1 MIENPPLI
9 QIKKKSSRK
18 KPSQEQIDGFKNI
31 PTGFICDALNGYA
44 ALDPSIKPLSIH
56 GKKVKQIVGP
66 ALTVFS
72 GAADVLGMAIA
83 LSEIQPGDIVVNG
96 VSGFQ
101 GTAAVG
107 DRIAGMIKNNG
118 GVGLVTDGPMRDL
131 DGIIETGLDCFCT
144 GLNPNSPFNSGPA
157 KIGFPINIGGT
168 TVSSGDIIVADSDG
182 VTVVPFD
189 KIDEVL
195 KKLDRIIE
203 GENAMD
209 KQVSE
214 GLKISQKALDYIN
227 SDQVIYEDYSFM
239 VS

>member
-44 ALDPSIKPLSIH
+44 ALDPSIKPLSIP
-56 GKKVKQIVGP
+56 GRKVKQIVGP

-203 GENAMD
+203 VENAMD

-214 GLKISQKALDYIN
+214 GLKISQKALDYLN
-227 SDQVIYEDYSFM
+227 SDQVVYFD
-239 VS
+239 

>member
-18 KPSQEQIDGFKNI
+18 RPSEEQINAFKNI

-44 ALDPSIKPLSIH
+44 ALDPSIKPLSIP
-56 GKKVKQIVGP
+56 GKKVKHIVGP

-118 GVGLVTDGPMRDL
+118 GVGLITDGPMRDL

-203 GENAMD
+203 VENAMD

-214 GLKISQKALDYIN
+214 GLKISQKALDYLE
-227 SDQVIYEDYSFM
+227 SDQVIYVD
-239 VS
+239 

>member
-18 KPSQEQIDGFKNI
+18 RPSEKQINGFKNI

-44 ALDPSIKPLSIH
+44 ALDPSIKPLSIP
-56 GKKVKQIVGP
+56 GRKVKQVVGP

-72 GAADVLGMAIA
+72 GAADVLGMSIA
-83 LSEIQPGDIVVNG
+83 LSEIQSGDIVVNG

-118 GVGLVTDGPMRDL
+118 GVALVTDGPMRDL
-131 DGIIETGLDCFCT
+131 EGIIETGLDCYCT
-144 GLNPNSPFNSGPA
+144 GLNPNSPYNSGPA
-157 KIGFPINIGGT
+157 KIGYPTEIGGK
-168 TVSSGDIIVADSDG
+168 TVSSGDIIVADADG
-182 VTVVPFD
+182 VTVVPFKRIDDVID
-189 KIDEVL
+189 KL
-195 KKLDRIIE
+195 NRIIE
-203 GENAMD
+203 LENAMD
-209 KQVSE
+209 HKVKN

-227 SDQVIYEDYSFM
+227 SDQVIYED
-239 VS
+239 

>member
-9 QIKKKSSRK
+9 QIKKSSSRNR
-18 KPSQEQIDGFKNI
+18 PSIKQLANFKNV

-44 ALDPSIKPLSIH
+44 ALDTNIKPLPVP
-56 GKKVKQIVGP
+56 GKKVEHIVGP

-72 GAADVLGMAIA
+72 GAADVLGMSIA

-118 GVGLVTDGPMRDL
+118 GIGLVTDGPMRDL
-131 DGIIETGLDCFCT
+131 EGIIETGLSCFCT

-157 KIGFPINIGGT
+157 KIGYPTEIGNKT
-168 TVSSGDIIVADSDG
+168 IHSGDIIVADSDG
-182 VTVVPFD
+182 VTVVPFN
-189 KIDEVL
+189 KIDEVIE
-195 KKLDRIIE
+195 KLDRITE
-203 GENAMD
+203 LENAMD
-209 KQVSE
+209 EKVKN
-214 GLKISQKALDYIN
+214 GLKISEKALNYIN
-227 SDQVIYEDYSFM
+227 SDQVIYED
-239 VS
+239 

>member
-18 KPSQEQIDGFKNI
+18 RPSEKQIDGFKNI

-44 ALDPSIKPLSIH
+44 ALDPSIKPLSIP

-203 GENAMD
+203 VENAMD

-214 GLKISQKALDYIN
+214 GLKISQKALDYLN
-227 SDQVIYEDYSFM
+227 SDQVVYFD
-239 VS
+239 

>member
-18 KPSQEQIDGFKNI
+18 RPSEKQINGFKNI

-44 ALDPSIKPLSIH
+44 ALDPSIKPLSIP
-56 GKKVKQIVGP
+56 GKKVKQIIGP

-83 LSEIQPGDIVVNG
+83 LSEIEPGDIVVNG

-157 KIGFPINIGGT
+157 KIGFPMNIGGT
-168 TVSSGDIIVADSDG
+168 SVSSGDIIVADSDG

-203 GENAMD
+203 
-209 KQVSE
+209 V
-214 GLKISQKALDYIN
+214 KALWIN
-227 SDQVIYEDYSFM
+227 RLVK
-239 VS
+239 V

>member
-18 KPSQEQIDGFKNI
+18 RPSKKQINGFKNI

-44 ALDPSIKPLSIH
+44 ALDPSIKPLSIP
-56 GKKVKQIVGP
+56 GKKVKQVVGP

-83 LSEIQPGDIVVNG
+83 LSEIELGDIVVNG

-157 KIGFPINIGGT
+157 KIGFPMNIGGT

-195 KKLDRIIE
+195 NKLDRIIE
-203 GENAMD
+203 VESAMD

-214 GLKISQKALDYIN
+214 GLKISQKALDYLK
-227 SDQVIYEDYSFM
+227 SDQVVYFD
-239 VS
+239 

>member
-18 KPSQEQIDGFKNI
+18 RPSEKQINGFKNI

-44 ALDPSIKPLSIH
+44 ALDPSIKPLSIP

-83 LSEIQPGDIVVNG
+83 LSEIEPGDIVVNG

-157 KIGFPINIGGT
+157 KIGFPMNIGGT

-195 KKLDRIIE
+195 NKLDRIIE
-203 GENAMD
+203 VESAMD

-214 GLKISQKALDYIN
+214 GLKISQKALDYLK
-227 SDQVIYEDYSFM
+227 SDQVVYFD
-239 VS
+239 

>member
-9 QIKKKSSRK
+9 QIKKSSSRNR
-18 KPSQEQIDGFKNI
+18 PSQKQIDSFKDI

-44 ALDPSIKPLSIH
+44 ALDPSIKPLSIP
-56 GKKVKQIVGP
+56 GKTVNHIVGP

-83 LSEIQPGDIVVNG
+83 LNEIKEGDIVING

-107 DRIAGMIKNNG
+107 DRIAGMIRNNG

-131 DGIIETGLDCFCT
+131 NGIIETGLDCFCN
-144 GLNPNSPFNSGPA
+144 GLNPNSPFNSGPS
-157 KIGFPINIGGT
+157 KIGFPLEIGGK
-168 TVSSGDIIVADSDG
+168 TVCSGDIIVADTDG

-189 KIDEVL
+189 QIDEVINKL
-195 KKLDRIIE
+195 KRIVE
-203 GENAMD
+203 VENAMD
-209 KQVSE
+209 EQVSA

-227 SDQVIYEDYSFM
+227 SDQVVYFD
-239 VS
+239 

>member
-18 KPSQEQIDGFKNI
+18 RPSEKQINGFKNI

-44 ALDPSIKPLSIH
+44 ALDPSIKPLSIP
-56 GKKVKQIVGP
+56 GKKVKQIIGP

-83 LSEIQPGDIVVNG
+83 LSEIEPGDIVVNG

-118 GVGLVTDGPMRDL
+118 GIGLVTDGPMRDL

-203 GENAMD
+203 VENAMD

-214 GLKISQKALDYIN
+214 GLKISQKALDYLN
-227 SDQVIYEDYSFM
+227 SDQVVYFD
-239 VS
+239 

>member
-44 ALDPSIKPLSIH
+44 ALDPSIKPLSIP

-157 KIGFPINIGGT
+157 KIGFPMNIGGT

-203 GENAMD
+203 VESAMD
-209 KQVSE
+209 KEVSE
-214 GLKISQKALDYIN
+214 GLKISQKALDYLK
-227 SDQVIYEDYSFM
+227 SDQVVYFD
-239 VS
+239 

>member
-9 QIKKKSSRK
+9 QIRKSSSRNR
-18 KPSQEQIDGFKNI
+18 PSIKQLANFKNV

-44 ALDPSIKPLSIH
+44 ALDTNIKPLPVP
-56 GKKVKQIVGP
+56 GKKVEHIVGP

-72 GAADVLGMAIA
+72 GAADVLGMSIA

-118 GVGLVTDGPMRDL
+118 GIGLITDGPMRDL
-131 DGIIETGLDCFCT
+131 EGFIETGLSCFCT

-157 KIGFPINIGGT
+157 KIGYPTEIGNKT
-168 TVSSGDIIVADSDG
+168 IHSGDIIVADTDG
-182 VTVVPFD
+182 VTVVPFN
-189 KIDEVL
+189 KIDEVIE
-195 KKLDRIIE
+195 KLDRIIE
-203 GENAMD
+203 LENALD
-209 KQVSE
+209 EKVKN
-214 GLKISQKALDYIN
+214 GLKISQKALNYIN
-227 SDQVIYEDYSFM
+227 SDQVIYED
-239 VS
+239 

>member
-44 ALDPSIKPLSIH
+44 ALDPSIKPLSIP

-195 KKLDRIIE
+195 EKLDRIIE
-203 GENAMD
+203 VENAMD

-214 GLKISQKALDYIN
+214 GLKISQKALDYLN
-227 SDQVIYEDYSFM
+227 SDKVVYFD
-239 VS
+239 

>member
-18 KPSQEQIDGFKNI
+18 RPSEEQINGFQNI

-44 ALDPSIKPLSIH
+44 ALDPSIKPLSIP
-56 GKKVKQIVGP
+56 GKKVKHIVGP

-83 LSEIQPGDIVVNG
+83 LSEIQQGDIVVNG

-157 KIGFPINIGGT
+157 KIGFPLNIGGT
-168 TVSSGDIIVADSDG
+168 TVNSGDIIVADSDG

-189 KIDEVL
+189 KINDVL

-203 GENAMD
+203 VENAMD
-209 KQVSE
+209 KQVIE
-214 GLKISQKALDYIN
+214 GLKISQKALDYLE
-227 SDQVIYEDYSFM
+227 SDQVVYID
-239 VS
+239 

>member
-44 ALDPSIKPLSIH
+44 ALDPSIKPLSIP

-182 VTVVPFD
+182 VTVIPFD

-203 GENAMD
+203 VESAMD

-214 GLKISQKALDYIN
+214 GLKISQKALDYLK
-227 SDQVIYEDYSFM
+227 SDQVVYFD
-239 VS
+239 

>member
-44 ALDPSIKPLSIH
+44 ALDPSIKPLSIP
-56 GKKVKQIVGP
+56 GRKVKQIVGP

-203 GENAMD
+203 VENAMD

-227 SDQVIYEDYSFM
+227 SDQVISED
-239 VS
+239 

>member
-9 QIKKKSSRK
+9 QIKKKSIRK
-18 KPSQEQIDGFKNI
+18 RPSEKQINGFKNI

-44 ALDPSIKPLSIH
+44 ALDPSIKPLSIP

-83 LSEIQPGDIVVNG
+83 LSEIEPGDIVVNG

-157 KIGFPINIGGT
+157 KIGFPMNIGGT

-203 GENAMD
+203 VESAMD

-214 GLKISQKALDYIN
+214 GLKISQKALDYLK
-227 SDQVIYEDYSFM
+227 SDQVVYFD
-239 VS
+239 

>member
-18 KPSQEQIDGFKNI
+18 RPSEKQINGFKNI

-44 ALDPSIKPLSIH
+44 ALDPSIKPLYIP

-83 LSEIQPGDIVVNG
+83 LSEIEPGDIVVNG

-157 KIGFPINIGGT
+157 KIGFPMNIGGT

-203 GENAMD
+203 VESAMD

-214 GLKISQKALDYIN
+214 GLKISQKALDYLK
-227 SDQVIYEDYSFM
+227 SDQVVYFD
-239 VS
+239 

>member
-9 QIKKKSSRK
+9 QIKKKSSRI

-44 ALDPSIKPLSIH
+44 ALDPSIKPLSIP

-203 GENAMD
+203 VESAMD

-214 GLKISQKALDYIN
+214 GLKISQKALDYLK
-227 SDQVIYEDYSFM
+227 SDQVVYFD
-239 VS
+239 

>member
-18 KPSQEQIDGFKNI
+18 RPSEKQINGFKNI

-44 ALDPSIKPLSIH
+44 ALDPSIKPLSIP
-56 GKKVKQIVGP
+56 GKKVKQVVGP

-83 LSEIQPGDIVVNG
+83 LSEIELGDIVVNG

-203 GENAMD
+203 VESAMD

-214 GLKISQKALDYIN
+214 GLKISQKALDYLK
-227 SDQVIYEDYSFM
+227 SDQVVYFD
-239 VS
+239 